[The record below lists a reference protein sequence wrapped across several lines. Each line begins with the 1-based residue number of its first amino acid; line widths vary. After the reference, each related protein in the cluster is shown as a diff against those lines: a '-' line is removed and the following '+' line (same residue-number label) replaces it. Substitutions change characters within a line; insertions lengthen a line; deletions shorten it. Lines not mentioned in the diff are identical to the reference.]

1 MMNIS
6 TIIFLITCSVV
17 YVVAYV
23 DPSTTN
29 PQLMKRFE
37 YKLSFKG
44 PHLAFKDGT
53 VPFWKFGG
61 SEFERVLG
69 ESKYLDGILKVRLLA
84 KIKCVLHHRFAV
96 NEVWKKRKLNGKIFD
111 FV

>member
-1 MMNIS
+1 MDGLKDVYTYTFIADCSGTLPLLVLIDRSISSQLFLLSDWIVSKMNFF
-6 TIIFLITCSVV
+6 TIILLITCSVV
-17 YVVAYV
+17 YAIAFT
-23 DPSTTN
+23 DPSITN

-61 SEFERVLG
+61 SEF
-69 ESKYLDGILKVRLLA
+69 D
-84 KIKCVLHHRFAV
+84 RFI
-96 NEVWKKRKLNGKIFD
+96 R
-111 FV
+111 